1 MIYFDSAYIVRLYY
15 EDPGFEAVRQLAATG
30 TIACAQHGRAEV
42 VAALH
47 RKRREGSLANNLYTV
62 VLQEFA
68 AESRAGAFTWLPLSP
83 AVFRRIERVYGN
95 LPQNVSLR
103 AADAMHLACA
113 AERGLHEIYS
123 NDQRL
128 LAAASHFGL
137 KAANVI

>member
-30 TIACAQHGRAEV
+30 AIACAQHGRAEV

-47 RKRREGSLANNLYTV
+47 RKRREGRLANNLYTV

-68 AESRAGAFTWLPLSP
+68 AESQAGAFTWLPLSP
-83 AVFRRIERVYGN
+83 AVFRRIERVCVN
-95 LPQNVSLR
+95 LPQNVVLR

-113 AERGLHEIYS
+113 AERGLREIYS

-137 KAANVI
+137 NAANVI